1 MKPSVLV
8 VVLLGAS
15 AGNAC
20 AQGPAGVYGAQG
32 ASIERGCDGCG
43 ARFDSGLAGES
54 RIGVRGT
61 ENVGRG
67 VSLIFALE
75 AGLPQDSARA
85 GQGSLLFGRQ
95 AYAGSAGE
103 QFKGAMGGGA
113 TRFMDNFAGKFTGN
127 FTANFVG
134 NIDSGLQAGDSI
146 SVYSREVNGA
156 PAGAPYAFGE
166 RARDAAANRAWGLSV
181 GFERGPLTIR
191 LAHQNRDVAPV
202 APATAMGNNMDAKNS
217 ILAANLRVGSATAY
231 AAYSANRGWGS
242 SPLFNPDNPYSASMA
257 ATPSLDS
264 RDVLVGLA
272 LPCGPATLLASW
284 VRKNDR
290 DLSNRDANQLALG
303 ASYTLSRRTD
313 FYASY
318 SRISN
323 RGGAGYGLANAA
335 SSAAASSAL
344 NLGMRHGF

>member
-20 AQGPAGVYGAQG
+20 AEGPAGVYGAQG
-32 ASIERGCDGCG
+32 AAILSERGCDGCG

-54 RIGVRGT
+54 RIGVRGN
-61 ENVGRG
+61 ESVGGG
-67 VSLIFALE
+67 VSVIFALE
-75 AGLPQDSARA
+75 AGLPQDSGRS
-85 GQGSLLFGRQ
+85 GQGSPLFGRQ
-95 AYAGSAGE
+95 AYAGSAGDP
-103 QFKGAMGGGA
+103 FRGAMAGGA
-113 TRFMDNFAGKFTGN
+113 TRFMHNFTGN
-127 FTANFVG
+127 FTGNFVG
-134 NIDSGLQAGDSI
+134 NDGNSGRQADDSLAL
-146 SVYSREVNGA
+146 YSREVSGGSV
-156 PAGAPYAFGE
+156 GAPYAFGE
-166 RARDAAANRAWGLSV
+166 PARDPAANRAWGLSV
-181 GFERGPLTIR
+181 GLERGPLTIR
-191 LAHQNRDVAPV
+191 LAHQNRNVAPV
-202 APATAMGNNMDAKNS
+202 APAAAMGNNMDAKNS
-217 ILAANLRVGSATAY
+217 ILAANLRLGSATAY

-290 DLSNRDANQLALG
+290 DLSNRDADQVALG
-303 ASYTLSRRTD
+303 ASYTVSRRTD

-318 SRISN
+318 SRITN
-323 RGGAGYGLANAA
+323 RGGAGYSVSNAS
-335 SSAAASSAL
+335 SSAAGSSAL